1 VFSMGTRKGGCVVRC
16 VMITAGQL
24 VINAGGVCRRGFS
37 GLPLDGDGRV
47 HDAIQ
52 RGLEEGM
59 ACWNGVGKLC
69 MRAMEVYD
77 WMQRERRVL
86 LEEVL
91 WCL

>member
-1 VFSMGTRKGGCVVRC
+1 VFSMGTRKEGCVVRC

-24 VINAGGVCRRGFS
+24 VINAGGVCRRRVS

-52 RGLEEGM
+52 RRFRRV

-69 MRAMEVYD
+69 IRAMEVYD